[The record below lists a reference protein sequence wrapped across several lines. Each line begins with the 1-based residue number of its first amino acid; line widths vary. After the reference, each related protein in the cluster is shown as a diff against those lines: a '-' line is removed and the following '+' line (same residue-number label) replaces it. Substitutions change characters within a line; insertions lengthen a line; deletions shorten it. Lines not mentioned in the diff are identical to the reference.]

1 MDEGGWAK
9 VDDILRHKQLQKYHV
24 TLAELRYVV
33 EHNDKQRFSL
43 SQEGGIWK
51 IRANQGH
58 SLKDVEVAM
67 VRIQD
72 ASEIPCAIH
81 GTTSSAWSIIRDEG
95 LSRMNRQHIHFAI
108 GDCSS
113 SEVVSGMRKS
123 SEVLIHLDVEAALRD
138 GIPLFLSSNKVVLSP
153 GVVGD
158 GKIPPSYFKSVLLAS
173 THKPFDPRFP

>member
-1 MDEGGWAK
+1 
-9 VDDILRHKQLQKYHV
+9 
-24 TLAELRYVV
+24 
-33 EHNDKQRFSL
+33 
-43 SQEGGIWK
+43 
-51 IRANQGH
+51 
-58 SLKDVEVAM
+58 M

-113 SEVVSGMRKS
+113 SEVVSGITAFFSLLSFSSFSGMRKS